1 MRTLRWMSY
10 GVLTAAGLALGLTL
24 VPVAGAQE
32 FPNRIV
38 KIIVPYPAGGG
49 VDGLARPIAERL
61 GRLWGQSV
69 IIENKPGAS
78 TMIGG
83 AEVARATPDGH
94 TLLFTSDSSITSNPH
109 LFKKMLYDPIKELAP
124 VTQLIDL
131 HQFVL
136 VHPSV
141 SANTMKELVA
151 LAKERPN
158 TLNYGSY
165 GKGSQPHLLFEM
177 LRKETGA
184 QIQQISYRGIAPA
197 ITAALTGEVQ
207 MTLGSVAVA
216 AGHIEGKR
224 LKALA
229 IGRQSRLP
237 SHPEIPTLREAGFPD
252 IEPRSWFGLLAPAG
266 TPLAVLG
273 KIQKDVAAILNEPDF
288 KARFIDL
295 AGHTGVGNSPEAFAA
310 FIREDL
316 DTKGRLI
323 AAAGIVAE

>member
-1 MRTLRWMSY
+1 MKTARSR
-10 GVLTAAGLALGLTL
+10 VFLTVALAFAGLLSGPSANG
-24 VPVAGAQE
+24 QE
-32 FPNRIV
+32 FPTRLI

-83 AEVARATPDGH
+83 ADVARATPDGH

-141 SANTMKELVA
+141 GANTIKELVA
-151 LAKERPN
+151 LAKEKPN
-158 TLNYGSY
+158 ALNYGSY

-184 QIQQISYRGIAPA
+184 QIQQIAYRGIAPA
-197 ITAALTGEVQ
+197 ITAAISGEVQ

-216 AGHIEGKR
+216 AGHIESKK

-229 IGRQSRLP
+229 IGREARMP
-237 SHPEIPTLREAGFPD
+237 SHPEIPTLKEAGFSD
-252 IEPRSWFGLLAPAG
+252 IEPRSWFGLFAPAG
-266 TPLAVLG
+266 TSPSVIG
-273 KIQKDVAAILNEPDF
+273 KIQKDVAAVLKEPEF
-288 KARFIDL
+288 QARFIER
-295 AGHTGVGNSPEAFAA
+295 AGHTAVASTPEAFAT
-310 FIREDL
+310 FIQNDL
-316 DTKGRLI
+316 KAKGNMI
-323 AAAGIVAE
+323 ATAGITAE

>member
-1 MRTLRWMSY
+1 MKAARLSTPLALVFALV
-10 GVLTAAGLALGLTL
+10 GVLCTSAASS
-24 VPVAGAQE
+24 QE
-32 FPNRIV
+32 FPTRLI

-61 GRLWGQSV
+61 SRLWGQSV

-94 TLLFTSDSSITSNPH
+94 TLFFTSDSSITSNPH

-141 SANTMKELVA
+141 GANTMKELVA
-151 LAKERPN
+151 LAKSKPN
-158 TLNYGSY
+158 ALNYGSY

-184 QIQQISYRGIAPA
+184 QIQQIAYRGIAPA
-197 ITAALTGEVQ
+197 ITAAISGEVQ

-216 AGHIEGKR
+216 AGHIESKK

-229 IGRQSRLP
+229 IGRETRMPL
-237 SHPEIPTLREAGFPD
+237 HPEIPTLKEAGFPD
-252 IEPRSWFGLLAPAG
+252 IEPRSWFGLFAPAG
-266 TPLAVLG
+266 TPPSVIG
-273 KIQKDVAAILNEPDF
+273 KIQKDVAAVLKEPEF
-288 KARFIDL
+288 EARFIER
-295 AGHTGVGNSPEAFAA
+295 AGHTAVASAPAAFAS
-310 FIREDL
+310 FIQDDL
-316 DTKGRLI
+316 KAKGNMI
-323 AAAGIVAE
+323 ATAGITAE

>member
-1 MRTLRWMSY
+1 MNALRWI
-10 GVLTAAGLALGLTL
+10 AGLAMA
-24 VPVAGAQE
+24 VAGLMLNPIVHAQE
-32 FPNRIV
+32 FPNHIV

-158 TLNYGSY
+158 ALNYGSY

-197 ITAALTGEVQ
+197 ITAVLAGEVQ

-229 IGRQSRLP
+229 IGRQTRLP
-237 SHPEIPTLREAGFPD
+237 SHPEIPTLREAGYPD

-266 TPLAVLG
+266 TPPSVVG

-288 KARFIDL
+288 KARFIDR
-295 AGHTGVGNSPEAFAA
+295 AGHTGVGSSPEAFTK

-316 DTKGRLI
+316 DAKGRLI